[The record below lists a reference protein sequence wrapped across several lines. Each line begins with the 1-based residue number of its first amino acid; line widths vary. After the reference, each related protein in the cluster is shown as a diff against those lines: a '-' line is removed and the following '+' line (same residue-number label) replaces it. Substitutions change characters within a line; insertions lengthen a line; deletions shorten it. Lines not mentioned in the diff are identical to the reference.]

1 MEIHERGRRGG
12 PRGELVRPVDHRADL
27 PATPPWRSAAFIAVS
42 VATVELLILLVV
54 GIWLFG
60 KFFSDEVE
68 KATDPTTVARVAVE
82 RELKERGQLP
92 QQQTE
97 AKPEAK
103 AILTRGET
111 SVLVLNGNGISG
123 AASDTATRVR
133 GRDYLIAG
141 TGNSART
148 DYPRSIVMYRPG
160 YEREGRR
167 LAKDFGIRRVV
178 PLDGMRPGELQG
190 AHVALVVGG

>member
-1 MEIHERGRRGG
+1 M
-12 PRGELVRPVDHRADL
+12 DHRADL

-60 KFFSDEVE
+60 KFFSDEVA

-82 RELKERGQLP
+82 RELNERGQLP
-92 QQQTE
+92 QKTE
-97 AKPEAK
+97 ANAKPEAK
-103 AILTRGET
+103 PVLARGET
-111 SVLVLNGNGISG
+111 SVLVLNGNGVSG
-123 AASDTATRVR
+123 AASATAEEVR
-133 GRDYLIAG
+133 SRNYMIAG
-141 TGNSART
+141 TGNSARS

-160 YEREGRR
+160 FAREARR
-167 LAKDFGIRRVV
+167 LAKDFGIRRIV
-178 PLDGMRPGELQG
+178 PLDGMRPAELQG